1 MHLVTPEIM
10 VELCGL
16 SLAVLVCAAGLG
28 LALWLLGWW
37 SHRFWIV
44 ITTTVAAGIYG
55 LQEAATLRSNPL
67 VVVAALLLSVAAG
80 ILALHLVRLV
90 AFVIGGFCG
99 LILVQTLLPGFEQ
112 PLAVFVVS
120 GLVSLVLFRW
130 FLMALTSLL
139 GATLVCYAGLAIL
152 NQRGALDAVAWSDQ
166 GATLL
171 NWICGLM
178 AVMGFAFQY
187 LFERRGR
194 AVDDEDGDDAGMLFS
209 FSRLYR
215 RAG

>member
-10 VELCGL
+10 TELCGL
-16 SLAVLVCAAGLG
+16 SLAVLVCAAAVGF
-28 LALWLLGWW
+28 ALWLLGWW

-44 ITTTVAAGIYG
+44 ITTTVLAGIYG
-55 LQEAATLRSNPL
+55 LQEAATLRTNPL
-67 VVVAALLLSVAAG
+67 VAALLLSIAGG

-90 AFVIGGFCG
+90 AFTTGGFCG
-99 LILVQTLLPGFEQ
+99 LILVQALLPSFEQ

-139 GATLVCYAGLAIL
+139 GATLVCYAGLALL

-178 AVMGFAFQY
+178 ALMGFAFQY

-194 AVDDEDGDDAGMLFS
+194 HRADDEEGDDAGVLFS
-209 FSRLYR
+209 FSRFYR